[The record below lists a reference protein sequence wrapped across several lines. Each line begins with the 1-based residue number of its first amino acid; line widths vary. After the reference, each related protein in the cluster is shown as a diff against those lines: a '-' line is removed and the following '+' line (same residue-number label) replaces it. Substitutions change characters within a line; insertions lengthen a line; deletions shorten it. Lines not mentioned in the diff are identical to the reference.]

1 MKAIDPT
8 NGEVVAIK
16 KVRIFNQNQALPQAF
31 YRETSNLQTLKH
43 PNIINLRE
51 IFRSN
56 SGEEPYMVFDYCEF
70 DLDGLIH
77 SRNTKGLPLQ
87 TVKCYFKQIL
97 NAVKACH
104 DLNIVHRDLKPANI
118 FITRDNVVKLGDF
131 GLSRDLTKGN
141 SQRTLGV
148 VTPGYRAPE
157 IILGNT
163 QYDYSSDIWSLGAI
177 LFEMLTGIPLFRPL
191 TSSDISQLAAIVFV
205 LGKPNEND
213 FANNSCSNINL
224 LNMVRDSDRSLEG
237 ILSECLVGESAE
249 AIPLILGMLKYNP
262 SQRITVDEAL
272 CSQFLSDPNETDYSN
287 LPKISFAETHSL
299 DVANNSVG
307 SKPYSNSPPVRP
319 LRVQLVPIVA

>member
-1 MKAIDPT
+1 MKAIDPQT
-8 NGEVVAIK
+8 GEVVAIK

-43 PNIINLRE
+43 QNIINLRE
-51 IFRSN
+51 IFRST

-77 SRNTKGLPLQ
+77 SRNPKGLPLQ

-118 FITRDNVVKLGDF
+118 FVTRGNVVKLGDF

-163 QYDYSSDIWSLGAI
+163 QYDYSSDVWSLGAI

-191 TSSDISQLAAIVFV
+191 TSSDISQLSAIVFL
-205 LGKPNEND
+205 LGKPNEED
-213 FANNSCSNINL
+213 LANNSYSNVNL
-224 LNMVRDSDRSLEG
+224 LSMIRDCNRSLDD
-237 ILSECLVGESAE
+237 ILRECLVGEAAE

-272 CSQFLSDPNETDYSN
+272 CSPFLSDPFETEPTN
-287 LPKISFAETHSL
+287 IPTISFAEIHSL
-299 DVANNSVG
+299 DVANANIIN
-307 SKPYSNSPPVRP
+307 KPPTYSPPVRP
-319 LRVQLVPIVA
+319 LRVALVPIVA